1 MSNQGEVSTMDP
13 SEIELNT
20 TSKMFAYEK
29 FARQIDQ
36 IDDLDTLRGIAKT
49 QLKLYLKQQ
58 EVVGSMANM

>member
-1 MSNQGEVSTMDP
+1 MDP
-13 SEIELNT
+13 AEIELNT

-29 FARQIDQ
+29 FARELDKV
-36 IDDLDTLRGIAKT
+36 DDVETLRNIAKT

>member
-13 SEIELNT
+13 SEIELTT

-58 EVVGSMANM
+58 EVVVSMANM

>member
-1 MSNQGEVSTMDP
+1 MDP
-13 SEIELNT
+13 SEIELTT

-58 EVVGSMANM
+58 EVVVSMANM

>member
-1 MSNQGEVSTMDP
+1 MNP
-13 SEIELNT
+13 SEIELAT

-36 IDDLDTLRGIAKT
+36 IDDLDTLRDIAKT

-58 EVVGSMANM
+58 EVVVSMASM

>member
-1 MSNQGEVSTMDP
+1 MDP
-13 SEIELNT
+13 SEIELTT

-36 IDDLDTLRGIAKT
+36 IDDLKTLRDIAKT

>member
-1 MSNQGEVSTMDP
+1 MDP
-13 SEIELNT
+13 SEIELTT

-36 IDDLDTLRGIAKT
+36 IDDVETLRGIAKT